1 MNRKTQIITVIILG
15 IFFSLIC
22 WLAFKIY
29 EPPINKIDQISIGG
43 HIWRVEIADNDQER
57 EQGLSGRANL
67 DKNNGLLFVFDQEEY
82 HSFWMKDMLMPI
94 DMIFL
99 DKDWR
104 IVLIESNLSPA
115 SFPKMFGNAV
125 KSQYVLEVNA
135 NEAISYNLKVGDRA
149 IFINK

>member
-1 MNRKTQIITVIILG
+1 MNRKIQIITVIILG
-15 IFFSLIC
+15 IIFSLIC

-29 EPPINKIDQISIGG
+29 EPINKIDQISISR

-57 EQGLSGRANL
+57 EKGLSGWANL
-67 DKNNGLLFVFDQEEY
+67 DKNTGLLFVFDQEEH
-82 HSFWMKDMLMPI
+82 HSFWMKDMLLPI

-115 SFPKMFGNAV
+115 SFPKMFGTAV

-135 NEAISYNLKVGDRA
+135 NEAVSYNLKLGDKA